1 MDYIKAVARD
11 YLRWDGKK
19 DERGRK
25 YLSDLKDLTT
35 EYCDLPMLKME
46 EKFQKAKEEM
56 PPVDILFFHIREP
69 AEIDRAKKKFNAI
82 TLLLCRP
89 DADDVQSNHADRDVE
104 DYPYDYV
111 VYNNS
116 TLKELGWLAG
126 QFCNR
131 VKSGYFSDITDI

>member
-1 MDYIKAVARD
+1 
-11 YLRWDGKK
+11 
-19 DERGRK
+19 
-25 YLSDLKDLTT
+25 
-35 EYCDLPMLKME
+35 MLKME

-82 TLLLCRP
+82 TLLLQRP

-104 DYPYDYV
+104 DYSYDYV
-111 VYNNS
+111 VYNNG
-116 TLKELGWLAG
+116 TLKELEWLAA

-131 VKSGYFSDITDI
+131 VKSDYFREVVE